1 MGQRTV
7 VTTPAVIPPSV
18 TVHPLS
24 VEHSHALVRL
34 LEELWNEQP
43 YSAPLDDARVQAD
56 IFADPPPSIYSV
68 RWQQQ
73 RLLGAWR
80 AGQLIGFVHVAAG
93 FDSDSLDRPD
103 YSPLGLLRFM
113 HLPSHGPLA
122 ATTGTALLAATQ
134 QFWQEMGVAEVKA
147 FHPSIGY
154 PSFQAGA
161 GTLPAEWSNVVAA
174 LTGDDYFLSERH
186 YMFARRLTEPIE
198 EVVPLAD
205 LSLVYRGDW
214 LARDYELYYRR
225 VDRVAWANVAR
236 MSLAGDEGEFPL
248 CKVVNMFVHPQWR
261 RQDLAKWLLRRII
274 NDATHLGDAQMVVH
288 LGQHHHA
295 AMNLL
300 IQQGFQELS
309 YRGYTL
315 EKVLTQ

>member
-1 MGQRTV
+1 M
-7 VTTPAVIPPSV
+7 A
-18 TVHPLS
+18 VHPLTG
-24 VEHSHALVRL
+24 EHSTALVRL
-34 LEELWNEQP
+34 LAEPWSEQP
-43 YSAPLDDARVQAD
+43 YSAPLDGARVLAEVL
-56 IFADPPPSIYSV
+56 ADPPPSIYPV
-68 RWQQQ
+68 RWQRQ

-80 AGQLIGFVHVAAG
+80 AGQLIGFAHVAAG
-93 FDSDSLDRPD
+93 FDSESLDRPD

-113 HLPSHGPLA
+113 RLPPNGPLT
-122 ATTGTALLAATQ
+122 ATTAAALLAATQ
-134 QFWQEMGVAEVKA
+134 RFWQETGVAEVKA

-154 PSFQAGA
+154 PSFQAGS
-161 GTLPAEWSNVVAA
+161 GTLPAEWNDVVAA
-174 LTGDDYFLSERH
+174 LTGDGYILSARH
-186 YMFARRLTEPIE
+186 YMFARRLTDPIE

-214 LARDYELYYRR
+214 LARSYEVYYRR
-225 VDRVAWANVAR
+225 VDRVASAHVAR
-236 MSLAGDEGEFPL
+236 MTLTGEEGDFPL
-248 CKVVNMFVHPQWR
+248 SKVVDLFVHPQWR
-261 RQDLAKWLLRRII
+261 RQDIAKWLLRRII

-288 LGQHHHA
+288 LAQHRHA